1 MDRSKYSAAAPLT
14 GYLYQC
20 RLALLESLKRLKN
33 NPSLTIAIETL
44 DDVVF
49 ETEGNFK
56 EIIQVKHHINRK
68 AKLTDASSD
77 LWKTFRIW
85 YDLYFEGIVQ
95 NDTTLYMMTTAKAPE
110 GSAAYYLK
118 AENRDIGNAERLL
131 LQTAQTSV
139 NKENE
144 DAYLRF
150 SALTSESRR
159 ELLGSVVILDKCPLN
174 QDIDYHLKNEVW
186 SACQRSNIDQFLIY
200 LEGWWFKRILKS
212 LEMEQSG
219 LILGEEM
226 DSYFDELRE
235 QFKNDALPIHDELKT
250 ATVDQEL
257 YQNHIFVHQ
266 LKLIEIGAK
275 RIAIAV
281 NNFYRAFEQRSRWI
295 REDLILVGDIENYE
309 KLLVEEWEIHF
320 ETMCENLGEDVVER
334 EKIKAAKT
342 IFDWFEKEA
351 FIPIRPQCNEPFIT
365 RGSYHILSDR
375 QEIGWHPEFRT
386 RLEHLLEVKVVST

>member
-1 MDRSKYSAAAPLT
+1 MDRSKYSAAAPLI

-20 RLALLESLKRLKN
+20 RLALLETLKRLKN

-49 ETEGNFK
+49 ETEGNSK

-68 AKLTDASSD
+68 ANLTDASSD

-85 YDLYFEGIVQ
+85 CDLYFGEILQ
-95 NDTTLYMMTTAKAPE
+95 NDTTLYIMTTAKAPE

-118 AENRDIGNAERLL
+118 AEDRDIVNAERLL

-144 DAYLRF
+144 DAYFKFL
-150 SALTSESRR
+150 ALTSESRC
-159 ELLGSVVILDKCPLN
+159 ELLESVFILDQCPLN
-174 QDIDYHLKNEVW
+174 KDIDHHLKKEVW
-186 SACQRSNIDQFLIY
+186 GACHRSNIDQFLIY

-212 LEMEQSG
+212 LEIEQSG
-219 LILGEEM
+219 YILGEEM

-235 QFKNDALPIHDELKT
+235 QFKSDALPIHDELKT
-250 ATVDQEL
+250 ATVDQEF
-257 YQNHIFVHQ
+257 YQNYTFVHQ

-295 REDLILVGDIENYE
+295 REDLILVGDIEDYE

-320 ETMCENLGEDVVER
+320 ETMCENLGEDVAER
-334 EKIKAAKT
+334 EKIRAAKT
-342 IFDWFEKEA
+342 IFDWFEKDA
-351 FIPIRPQCNEPFIT
+351 SIPIRPRCNEPFIT

-375 QEIGWHPEFRT
+375 QKVGWHPEFRT
-386 RLEHLLEVKVVST
+386 RLKHLLEVKVVST

>member
-1 MDRSKYSAAAPLT
+1 MDRSKFSAAASLT

-20 RLALLESLKRLKN
+20 RIALLETLKRLKN

-49 ETEGNFK
+49 ETEGNSK

-68 AKLTDASSD
+68 ANLTDASSD

-85 YDLYFEGIVQ
+85 CDLYFEEILQ
-95 NDTTLYMMTTAKAPE
+95 NDTTFYMMTTAKAPE

-118 AENRDIGNAERLL
+118 AEDRNIVNAERLL

-144 DAYLRF
+144 DAYLKF
-150 SALTSESRR
+150 LTLSSESRC
-159 ELLGSVVILDKCPLN
+159 ELLESVFILDQCPLN
-174 QDIDYHLKNEVW
+174 QDIDHHLKKEVW
-186 SACQRSNIDQFLIY
+186 GACHRSNIDQFLIY

-212 LEMEQSG
+212 LEIEQSG
-219 LILGEEM
+219 YILGEEM

-235 QFKNDALPIHDELKT
+235 QFKSDALPIHDELKT
-250 ATVDQEL
+250 ATVDQEF
-257 YQNHIFVHQ
+257 YQNYTFVHQ

-295 REDLILVGDIENYE
+295 REDLILVGDIEDYE

-320 ETMCENLGEDVVER
+320 ETMCENLGEDVAER
-334 EKIKAAKT
+334 EKIRAAKT
-342 IFDWFEKEA
+342 IFDWFEKDA
-351 FIPIRPQCNEPFIT
+351 SIPIRPRCNEPFIT

-375 QEIGWHPEFRT
+375 QEVGWHPEFRT
-386 RLEHLLEVKVVST
+386 RLKHLLEVKVVST